1 MEVTNGQSLQV
12 QQAVAMKALKQA
24 MDMQQ
29 QTADAM
35 MQMAVARENVQR
47 GSQELYGAYVDV
59 YA

>member
-1 MEVTNGQSLQV
+1 MEVTNNQTGQV

-29 QTADAM
+29 QTADLM
-35 MQMAVARENVQR
+35 MQMAVAQENVQR
-47 GSQELYGAYVDV
+47 GANELYGAFVDV